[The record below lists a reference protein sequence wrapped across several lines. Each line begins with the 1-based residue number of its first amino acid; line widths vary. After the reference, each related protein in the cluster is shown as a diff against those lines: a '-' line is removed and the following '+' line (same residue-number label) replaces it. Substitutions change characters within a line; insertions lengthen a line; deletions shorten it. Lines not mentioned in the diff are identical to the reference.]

1 MDQIILII
9 FLTFFSAVIGTIT
22 GFGIS
27 TIMVPIMAFILPI
40 PETLLFV
47 GIIHWFSDIWK
58 IIFFKKGVNLKLIFL
73 FGVPGVLVSFF
84 AAQIPFLFS
93 ANFLKQL
100 LGVFLI
106 LYSVILMIKPKWKL
120 KANNNNA
127 IIGGSLTGFVS
138 AVFGSGGAIR
148 STFLTAY
155 NLKKEVFIFTSGVI
169 AFFID
174 STRIIQYLTQT
185 SLNPLWLK
193 YLVVCIPFTF
203 LGAFIAKKYVNVM
216 PQELFRK
223 VILIALFIFGIRYLI
238 FGELYL

>member
-1 MDQIILII
+1 MIIV
-9 FLTFFSAVIGTIT
+9 LTLFSAVIGTIT

-27 TIMVPIMAFILPI
+27 TIMVPVMAFILPF
-40 PETLLFV
+40 PEALLFV

-58 IIFFKKGVNLKLIFL
+58 IVFFKKGVNLKLILL
-73 FGVPGVLVSFF
+73 FGIPGVLVSFF

-100 LGVFLI
+100 LGLFLI
-106 LYSVILMIKPKWKL
+106 SYSILLMIRPKWKL
-120 KANNNNA
+120 KANDSNA
-127 IIGGSLTGFVS
+127 VIGGSLTGFVS
-138 AVFGSGGAIR
+138 GVFGVGGSIR

-174 STRIIQYLTQT
+174 STRILWYLTQARLD
-185 SLNPLWLK
+185 SLWLN
-193 YLVVCIPFTF
+193 YLVVSIPFTF

-223 VILIALFIFGIRYLI
+223 VILVALFIIGVRYLI
-238 FGELYL
+238 FGEFYL